1 MNFAKSSSRIG
12 PVPRWLI
19 AYLCLLTSCINQDS
33 MLPLPP
39 KTETSKPPQ
48 EIRYLALG
56 DSYTIGEGEKREN
69 TYPEQVKRIL
79 EVEDWAFSNTQ
90 ILAKTGWTSGELLE
104 ATLNQGLKNERFDFV
119 SLLIGVNNQYRGESP
134 QTFHTDLQDLLDL
147 CRTLVNGNTNRVA
160 VLSIPDWGVTPFGQ
174 NGPQEVG
181 RIAAEID
188 RFNQIIERETSKR
201 GMAFL
206 EITESYRSKGGL
218 SAHLVSDGLH
228 PNKYIYSDWA
238 RALAPIM
245 KTGIL
250 NDPDQKKPDEK

>member
-1 MNFAKSSSRIG
+1 MNFAKFSSRIG
-12 PVPRWLI
+12 SVPRWLI
-19 AYLCLLTSCINQDS
+19 AYLCLLNSCINQDS
-33 MLPLPP
+33 MQPLPP
-39 KTETSKPPQ
+39 KNETSGPPQ

-56 DSYTIGEGEKREN
+56 DSYTIGEGEKREY

-79 EVEDWAFSNTQ
+79 EAEGWAFSNTQ
-90 ILAKTGWTSGELLE
+90 IVAKTGWTSSELLE
-104 ATLNQGLKNERFDFV
+104 AALNQGLKKERFDFV

-134 QTFHTDLQDLLDL
+134 QTFHTELQDLLDL
-147 CRTLVNGNTNRVA
+147 CRTLVDGNTNRVA

-174 NGPQEVG
+174 SGPQEVG

-188 RFNQIIERETSKR
+188 GFNQIIERETSKR

-206 EITESYRSKGGL
+206 DITESYRSKGGL
-218 SAHLVSDGLH
+218 SAHLVADGLH

-250 NDPDQKKPDEK
+250 NDPDKKKPDDK